1 MTSDHDYY
9 VTSDHDYYVTSD
21 HDYYGVGIYA
31 HYIIRMEK
39 IMLRATA
46 YLVIVNGREEARR

>member
-46 YLVIVNGREEARR
+46 YLVS

>member
-1 MTSDHDYY
+1 M
-9 VTSDHDYYVTSD
+9 TSD

-31 HYIIRMEK
+31 YYIIRMEK

>member
-1 MTSDHDYY
+1 M
-9 VTSDHDYYVTSD
+9 TSD

>member
-1 MTSDHDYY
+1 VRWRRVNHSLQL
-9 VTSDHDYYVTSD
+9 D
-21 HDYYGVGIYA
+21 HDYYGVRIYA